1 MKRIALK
8 GGKELETKVKSKAL
22 DTFKEAAETIV
33 NPELKK
39 WMDWGGKVTGYFCC
53 YAPEEIITAA
63 GMVPMRVRATGST
76 STELADTYLS
86 SINCSFCRHAFN
98 MGLLGEYDFL
108 EAVVWLNNCDHIR
121 RIYDNWR
128 RKVGTPLAHMMS
140 LPKLTGDKQ
149 VAWWREELVIFKE
162 ALEKHLGI
170 TITDDKLRKAI
181 KTHNETRR
189 LLRQLYDLRKKANP
203 PITGADTLAAVIAS
217 TAMPREQYNKMLT
230 ELLNELKGAEGIK
243 NYKFRL
249 MLVSSILDDPKL
261 IKIIED
267 LGGLVVTDSACY
279 GSRSCWV
286 DVDEKAKDPL
296 GALAKYAIQEKP
308 ACPRMFL
315 GFPQR
320 SEYIQNMIK
329 EYKVD
334 GIIAL
339 RMVFCDLWAGELFMM
354 EKDLQQAHIPV
365 LHMDREYLMA
375 GTSGQVRTRVQAFIE
390 SIGGKP

>member
-1 MKRIALK
+1 
-8 GGKELETKVKSKAL
+8 LETKVKSKAL
-22 DTFKEAAETIV
+22 DAFKEAAETIV

-39 WMDWGGKVTGYFCC
+39 WLDKGGKVTGYFCC

-63 GMVPMRVRATGST
+63 GMTPFRVRATGST
-76 STELADTYLS
+76 GTELADTYLS

-128 RKVGTPLAHMMS
+128 RKVGTPMAHMMS

-162 ALEKHLGI
+162 ALEKHMGV

-189 LLRQLYDLRKKANP
+189 LLRQLYNLRKKTNP
-203 PITGADTLAAVIAS
+203 PITGADTLAVVIAS
-217 TAMPREQYNKMLT
+217 TCMPRAEFNKMLK
-230 ELLNELKGAEGIK
+230 ELLEELKDAEGIK
-243 NYKFRL
+243 GYKFRL
-249 MLVSSILDDPKL
+249 MLVSAIMDDPKY
-261 IKIIED
+261 IKILED

-279 GSRSCWV
+279 GTRSFWTE
-286 DVDEKAKDPL
+286 VDEKDKDPW
-296 GALAKYAIQEKP
+296 GALARYAIQEKP

-320 SEYIQNMIK
+320 SEYVQKMIK
-329 EYKVD
+329 EFKVD

-339 RMVFCDLWAGELFMM
+339 RMVFCDLWAGELFML
-354 EKDLQQAHIPV
+354 EQDLQKVNVPV

-375 GTSGQVRTRVQAFIE
+375 GTSGQIRTRAQAFME
-390 SIGGKP
+390 SIGGKR